1 MDDDKYS
8 GFGSSLAARLPTE
21 VPRCPINV
29 AARRS
34 GLSAHVIR
42 AWERRYSAITP
53 DRTSKS
59 RRLYSDWEVR
69 RLVLLRQAV
78 ELGHRIGEIARLPME
93 ELRALVGR
101 DTLPGVEASPR
112 IPLPRARLV
121 EVSLDAARALDSAGF
136 AQSLLQATRTLS
148 VPELFD
154 EFVSVLAADIATQVR
169 DGKLRVAHERFASAY
184 LRSYLGD
191 LLASSGAAPWS
202 SSIVVSTPAG
212 VSQELGAMM
221 AAVTAS
227 RAGWDV
233 IYAGPAVPIDELAFI
248 AQQRNVSAIALSA
261 SPGAQPDSIDA
272 TIGTLRSAVGAGPTF
287 FYQGTSVL
295 APAAGVLQPA
305 SQREFAQMLEEARGR

>member
-1 MDDDKYS
+1 MDDHKQR
-8 GFGSSLAARLPTE
+8 GLATHLPTE
-21 VPRCPINV
+21 TPRCPINV

-53 DRTSKS
+53 DRTSKA

-121 EVSLDAARALDSAGF
+121 EVALDTVRALDGAGF
-136 AQSLLQATRTLS
+136 AQSLLQATRTMS
-148 VPELFD
+148 VPDLFD
-154 EFVSVLAADIATQVR
+154 DFVAVLAAEIGALVR
-169 DGKLRVAHERFASAY
+169 ANKLRVAHERFASAY
-184 LRSYLGD
+184 LRNFLGD
-191 LLASSGAAPWS
+191 LLASNGAAPWS
-202 SSIVVSTPAG
+202 TSIVVSTPVG
-212 VSQELGAMM
+212 QNQELGALM

-227 RAGWDV
+227 RAGWDA
-233 IYAGPAVPIDELAFI
+233 IYLGPAVPPDELAYVAQHRGSVAVMLSCTSAAADATAAEAELAALRTRLGPGPTIFYAGAATPI
-248 AQQRNVSAIALSA
+248 AQ
-261 SPGAQPDSIDA
+261 
-272 TIGTLRSAVGAGPTF
+272 
-287 FYQGTSVL
+287 
-295 APAAGVLQPA
+295 PAAGLLQPA
-305 SQREFAQMLEEARGR
+305 SQREFSQQLDDIRRR

>member
-1 MDDDKYS
+1 MQ
-8 GFGSSLAARLPTE
+8 LASE

-53 DRTSKS
+53 DRTSKA

-112 IPLPRARLV
+112 IPLPKARLI
-121 EVSLDAARALDSAGF
+121 EVTLDAARSLDAAGF
-136 AQSLLQATRTLS
+136 AQALLQATRTMS

-154 EFVSVLAADIATQVR
+154 EFVGPLVADIGAQVR
-169 DGKLRVAHERFASAY
+169 SGRLRLAHERFAAAY

-202 SSIVVSTPAG
+202 TSIVVSTSPG
-212 VSQELGAMM
+212 ELQEIGAMM
-221 AAVTAS
+221 AAITAS

-233 IYAGPAVPIDELAFI
+233 VYAGPSLPVGELAFI
-248 AQQRNVSAIALSA
+248 ATQRSA
-261 SPGAQPDSIDA
+261 SAVWLSSSAA
-272 TIGTLRSAVGAGPTF
+272 TASAVEPALTALRGALGPAPTIFHSGAGA
-287 FYQGTSVL
+287 VL
-295 APAAGVLQPA
+295 NACCGVVQPA
-305 SQREFAQMLEEARGR
+305 SLCEFSQSLDQIRRR

>member
-1 MDDDKYS
+1 MDDHKQ
-8 GFGSSLAARLPTE
+8 GGLATRLPTE

-53 DRTSKS
+53 ERTSKS

-121 EVSLDAARALDSAGF
+121 EVTLDAARALDGAGF
-136 AQSLLQATRTLS
+136 AQALLQATRTLS

-154 EFVSVLAADIATQVR
+154 EFVGVLAAEIAAQVR
-169 DGKLRVAHERFASAY
+169 SGKLRLAHQRFAAAY

-191 LLASSGAAPWS
+191 LLASCGAAPWS
-202 SSIVVSTPAG
+202 SSVVVSTAPG
-212 VSQELGAMM
+212 ELQELGAMM

-233 IYAGPAVPIDELAFI
+233 IYVGPSMPIDELAFI
-248 AQQRNVSAIALSA
+248 AQQRNANAVLLSSA
-261 SPGAQPDSIDA
+261 SDAAACEPALAKLRGAIGAEPTIFHIGAALPSAQPP
-272 TIGTLRSAVGAGPTF
+272 AG
-287 FYQGTSVL
+287 L
-295 APAAGVLQPA
+295 MQPA
-305 SQREFAQMLEEARGR
+305 SLLEFSQQLEAIRRS

>member
-1 MDDDKYS
+1 MDDDKRRGMAMGLS
-8 GFGSSLAARLPTE
+8 TE

-53 DRTSKS
+53 DRTAKS

-121 EVSLDAARALDSAGF
+121 EVTLDAARALDAAAF
-136 AQSLLQATRTLS
+136 AQSLLQATRTMS
-148 VPELFD
+148 VPDLFD
-154 EFVSVLAADIATQVR
+154 DFVAVLAAEIAALVR
-169 DGKLRVAHERFASAY
+169 AGKLRVAHQRFAAAY
-184 LRSYLGD
+184 LRSFLGD
-191 LLASSGAAPWS
+191 LLASSGAAHFS
-202 SSIVVSTPAG
+202 STLVVSTAPG
-212 VSQELGAMM
+212 QIEELGALM

-227 RAGWDV
+227 RFGWDA
-233 IYAGPAVPIDELAFI
+233 IYVGPEMPVDELIFI
-248 AQQRNVSAIALSA
+248 AQQRNANAVLL
-261 SPGAQPDSIDA
+261 GAAAGDGTDA
-272 TIGTLRSAVGAGPTF
+272 AAAALRSALGSGTGIFCFGAAV
-287 FYQGTSVL
+287 SS
-295 APAAGVLQPA
+295 ADVLQPA
-305 SQREFAQMLEEARGR
+305 SLRELSQQLGEIRTRS

>member
-1 MDDDKYS
+1 MDDDKHR
-8 GFGSSLAARLPTE
+8 GLMEQLPTE

-42 AWERRYSAITP
+42 AWERRYSAIVP

-101 DTLPGVEASPR
+101 DTVPGVEASPR

-121 EVSLDAARALDSAGF
+121 EVTLDAVRALDGAGF
-136 AQSLLQATRTLS
+136 AQSLLQATRTLT
-148 VPELFD
+148 VPDLFD
-154 EFVSVLAADIATQVR
+154 DFVSVLAAEISAQVR
-169 DGKLRVAHERFASAY
+169 ANTLRIAHERFASAY

-202 SSIVVSTPAG
+202 SSIVVSTPPG
-212 VSQELGAMM
+212 ELQELGAMM

-227 RAGWDV
+227 RIGWDV
-233 IYAGPAVPIDELAFI
+233 IYAGPAMPIAELAFI
-248 AQQRNVSAIALSA
+248 AQQRGANAVLLSSATAAESSAIESALTA
-261 SPGAQPDSIDA
+261 
-272 TIGTLRSAVGAGPTF
+272 LRSALGPSPAIFHSGTSLLLNGAG
-287 FYQGTSVL
+287 SVT
-295 APAAGVLQPA
+295 QPA
-305 SQREFAQMLEEARGR
+305 SMREFSQQLDELRRR

>member
-1 MDDDKYS
+1 MDDDKHR
-8 GFGSSLAARLPTE
+8 GLAVSLPTE

-42 AWERRYSAITP
+42 AWERRYSAIVP
-53 DRTSKS
+53 DRTSKA

-112 IPLPRARLV
+112 IPLPRSRLV
-121 EVSLDAARALDSAGF
+121 EVTLDAARALDGAGF
-136 AQSLLQATRTLS
+136 AQSLLQATRTMS
-148 VPELFD
+148 VPDLFD
-154 EFVSVLAADIATQVR
+154 DFVAVLAAAISSQVAA
-169 DGKLRVAHERFASAY
+169 GKLRVAHERFASAY
-184 LRSYLGD
+184 LRSFLGD

-202 SSIVVSTPAG
+202 STLVVSTPVG
-212 VSQELGAMM
+212 QPQELGAMM

-227 RAGWDV
+227 RFGWDV
-233 IYAGPAVPIDELAFI
+233 IYAGPAVPVDELAYI
-248 AQQRNVSAIALSA
+248 VQQRNAAAVALSSA
-261 SPGAQPDSIDA
+261 PGADA
-272 TIGTLRSAVGAGPTF
+272 
-287 FYQGTSVL
+287 
-295 APAAGVLQPA
+295 AAGESALVALRNALGAVPTIFYTGDAVLGATVQQEQAITPITGM
-305 SQREFAQMLEEARGR
+305 RELAQQLDDIRRR